1 MRVLI
6 DTDVLIDVALKREE
20 FFRDSN
26 RVLEWVETGG
36 GQAAIAWH
44 SVSNLAYMM
53 TDARGFI
60 RDLLQFVEVAPS
72 GASEVLTALD
82 LPMKDLED
90 AMQAAAARSFNAA
103 WLITRNVGDYKKS
116 PVPGISPTDFLEE
129 LAPTE

>member
-20 FFRDSN
+20 FFRDCN

-36 GQAAIAWH
+36 GKAAIAWH

-72 GASEVLTALD
+72 GAAEVLTALD

-90 AMQAAAARSFNAA
+90 AMQAAATRSVKRRVVN
-103 WLITRNVGDYKKS
+103 N
-116 PVPGISPTDFLEE
+116 P
-129 LAPTE
+129 